1 MPSVRVTRGRLT
13 ALWLVLR
20 AVGKLGGQ
28 AESSEVLL
36 YARRSGLRGGG
47 LPVRDGMRLAREG
60 SFVVER
66 AGVLGLADLGDR
78 ALALANQ
85 DEPPAE
91 AIRLFVSV
99 LLLGDPPPWV
109 AWWQGS
115 PEDFDNVI
123 PEGERQAMHDAGFLP
138 VPEPDDPLG
147 WGWWE
152 AMVRVPLPE
161 QTAIQRK
168 QIGDAGE
175 QLTIEYERWRLAE
188 QGHPELAAQVL
199 WVAQESDAYGFD
211 VLSFAG
217 DDANSLQ
224 VNDRIAIEVKSTSLP
239 LRGPFPLYLTAHEW
253 TTARGLGGR
262 YRLHLWHSVEP
273 GPPAQ
278 SRAERPIILPAEQLL
293 SHLPGEPPCAEEC
306 SWQTAH
312 LLLPVP
318 DEALAGPEAA

>member
-66 AGVLGLADLGDR
+66 GGVLGLADLGDR
-78 ALALANQ
+78 ALALADQ
-85 DEPPAE
+85 DEPPPE
-91 AIRLFVSV
+91 AVRLFISV
-99 LLLGDPPPWV
+99 LFLGDPPPWV
-109 AWWQGS
+109 AWWQGA
-115 PEDFDNVI
+115 PEDFDSVI
-123 PEGERQAMHDAGFLP
+123 PEGERQAMQDAGFLP
-138 VPEPDDPLG
+138 VPEADDPVV
-147 WGWWE
+147 WGWWQ
-152 AMVRVPLPE
+152 AMARVPLPE
-161 QTAIQRK
+161 QTAIKRK

-175 QLTIEYERWRLAE
+175 QLTLEYERWRLAE

-217 DDANSLQ
+217 DDVGDLE
-224 VNDRIAIEVKSTSLP
+224 VDDRVAIEVKSSALP
-239 LRGPFPLYLTAHEW
+239 PRGQFPLYLTAHEW
-253 TTARGLGGR
+253 KTARGLGWR

-273 GPPAQ
+273 GPPAR
-278 SRAERPIILPAEQLL
+278 SEGDHPIILPAEQLT
-293 SHLPGEPPCAEEC
+293 SHLPLEPSCGEEC
-306 SWQTAH
+306 RWETAH
-312 LLLPVP
+312 LRLPIAEGAVDDP
-318 DEALAGPEAA
+318 AA